1 MPKRKHEVV
10 HSGFSRL
17 LQKKI
22 EQLCAKHQV
31 VCPFEPLRESD
42 IEAEQGDVFMPDDQ
56 IMCLDAEQP
65 GLVLEVGSSQAVKDL
80 ERKAFRIIKAGKG
93 QIRQVVTVKLHR
105 DSQVD
110 LTVWKPC
117 ITSDCPPRLTAERV
131 DQVSNTP
138 IFVHSRLRDTYSSA

>member
-10 HSGFSRL
+10 NSGFSRP
-17 LQKKI
+17 LQNKI

-31 VCPFEPLRESD
+31 VCPFEPLRASD

-65 GLVLEVGSSQAVKDL
+65 GLVLEVGCSQEVKDL
-80 ERKAFRIIKAGKG
+80 EKKAFRIIMAGKG
-93 QIRQVVTVKLHR
+93 QIRLVVTVQLHQ

-110 LTVWKPC
+110 LTVWRPC
-117 ITSDCPPRLTAERV
+117 ITSELPAEING
-131 DQVSNTP
+131 QTC
-138 IFVHSRLRDTYSSA
+138 